1 MQPSKAVPAGP
12 VGKRQLKDIVTSD
25 AFKPTEYKPTV
36 SGTRCFVQ
44 QLPLSSSLS
53 LSLTHTHVMKESK
66 AKVTQRP
73 TCLKI
78 GVPGPLGW
86 GPLRSKHRTHPFIH
100 SKLPRT
106 TRKGEEVEGGDEHAF
121 ARAKE
126 KIQS

>member
-1 MQPSKAVPAGP
+1 
-12 VGKRQLKDIVTSD
+12 
-25 AFKPTEYKPTV
+25 
-36 SGTRCFVQ
+36 
-44 QLPLSSSLS
+44 
-53 LSLTHTHVMKESK
+53 MKERK